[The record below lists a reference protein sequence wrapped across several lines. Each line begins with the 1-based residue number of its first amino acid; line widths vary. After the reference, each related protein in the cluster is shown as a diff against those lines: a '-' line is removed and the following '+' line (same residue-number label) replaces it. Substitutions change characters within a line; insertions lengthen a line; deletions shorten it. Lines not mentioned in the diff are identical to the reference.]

1 MALALPGHEVVERM
15 QTIRLGISSLASSRL
30 AYGCWRSAGSW
41 NPTEVTPE
49 SEAAGRRGIIAAYEA
64 GYTLFDNADI
74 YCRGVC
80 AQILGRVLREVS
92 GLRGRVPIAT
102 KCGIRF
108 AGDPRP
114 DSPQR
119 YDFSGEYIV
128 SACEQ
133 SLKRLGLETIDLYML
148 HRPDYLADPHE
159 IAGAFAQ
166 LQEAGKVR
174 FFGVSNFRPTLV
186 TALQAACPM
195 PLIVNQVE
203 ISLAKLDC
211 FTDGTLDQCLT
222 GQITPLAWSPLGGG
236 LLGDG
241 AKRLLPSQEGFQTAG
256 IVNALDDIAKARGVS
271 RTVVALAWLLKHPSR
286 MIPIL
291 GSTDPQRIRDATR
304 AAELDLT
311 REEWYRLLLAARG
324 APLP

>member
-1 MALALPGHEVVERM
+1 M
-15 QTIRLGISSLASSRL
+15 QTTKLGVSSLVSSRL
-30 AYGCWRSAGSW
+30 AYGCWRSAGTW
-41 NPTEVTPE
+41 NPAEVTPE
-49 SEAAGRRGIIAAYEA
+49 SEATGRRGIIAAYEA
-64 GYTLFDNADI
+64 GYTLFDNAEI

-80 AQILGRVLREVS
+80 EQILGRVLREVS
-92 GLRGRVPIAT
+92 GMRQRALVAT
-102 KCGIRF
+102 KCGIRA
-108 AGDPRP
+108 AGDPLP
-114 DSPQR
+114 DSPHR

-148 HRPDYLADPHE
+148 HRPDLLADPHE

-166 LQEAGKVR
+166 LQDAGKVR

-195 PLIVNQVE
+195 PIIVNQVE

-222 GQITPLAWSPLGGG
+222 EQITPLAWSPLGGG

-241 AKRLLPSQEGFQTAG
+241 AKRILPSLQGFQPAG
-256 IVNALDDIAKARGVS
+256 VVKVLDEIAQARNLS
-271 RTVVALAWLLKHPSR
+271 RTAVALAWLLKHPSR

-291 GSTDPQRIRDATR
+291 GSTDPQRIRDAAR
-304 AAELDLT
+304 ATEIELT
-311 REEWYRLLLAARG
+311 RDEWYRLLIAARG

>member
-1 MALALPGHEVVERM
+1 MALALPGHEVFERM

-30 AYGCWRSAGSW
+30 AYGCCRSAGSW
-41 NPTEVTPE
+41 NPAEVTLE

-80 AQILGRVLREVS
+80 EQILGRVLREVS
-92 GLRGRVPIAT
+92 GLRERVLIAT

-108 AGDPRP
+108 AGDPLP
-114 DSPQR
+114 DSPPR

-166 LQEAGKVR
+166 LQDAGKVR
-174 FFGVSNFRPTLV
+174 CFGVSNFRPTLV

-222 GQITPLAWSPLGGG
+222 EQISPLAWSPLGGG

-241 AKRLLPSQEGFQTAG
+241 AKSILPSLQGFKPAV
-256 IVNALDDIAKARGVS
+256 IVNALEVIAKARGVS
-271 RTVVALAWLLKHPSR
+271 RTAVALAWLLKHPSR
-286 MIPIL
+286 MIPII
-291 GSTDPQRIRDATR
+291 GSTDPQRICDATR
-304 AAELDLT
+304 SAELDLT

>member
-1 MALALPGHEVVERM
+1 M

-41 NPTEVTPE
+41 NPAEVTPE
-49 SEAAGRRGIIAAYEA
+49 SQAAGRRGIIAAYEA

-80 AQILGRVLREVS
+80 EQILGRVLREVS
-92 GLRGRVPIAT
+92 GLRERVLIAT

-108 AGDPRP
+108 AGDPLP

-174 FFGVSNFRPTLV
+174 CFGVSNFRPPLV

-222 GQITPLAWSPLGGG
+222 AQITPLAWSPLAGG

-241 AKRLLPSQEGFQTAG
+241 AKSILPSLQGFQPAG
-256 IVNALDDIAKARGVS
+256 IVKALDDIAKARGVS

>member
-1 MALALPGHEVVERM
+1 M

-41 NPTEVTPE
+41 NPAEVTPE
-49 SEAAGRRGIIAAYEA
+49 SQAAGRRGIIAAYEA

-80 AQILGRVLREVS
+80 EQILGRVLREVS
-92 GLRGRVPIAT
+92 GLRERVLIAT

-108 AGDPRP
+108 AGDPLP

-133 SLKRLGLETIDLYML
+133 SLKRLDLETIDLYML

-174 FFGVSNFRPTLV
+174 CFGVSNFRPTLV

-211 FTDGTLDQCLT
+211 LADGTLDQCLT
-222 GQITPLAWSPLGGG
+222 AQITPLAWSPLGGG

-241 AKRLLPSQEGFQTAG
+241 AKSTLPSLQGFQPAG
-256 IVNALDDIAKARGVS
+256 IVKALEEIAKARGVS